1 VKQLKEER
9 NLAIA
14 DNECDVILIGHGS
27 SDKNAHDAFIFTA
40 NALRTHYR
48 QVHHC
53 FLELDRPSI
62 DEGVSN
68 AILGKP
74 KIILMMPYFL
84 HKGAHIKR
92 DVVQEIESTLSKHD
106 FKDAYLSRHLGVDDK
121 LVDLILE
128 RTSEVETRAGFRSQ

>member
-1 VKQLKEER
+1 
-9 NLAIA
+9 
-14 DNECDVILIGHGS
+14 
-27 SDKNAHDAFIFTA
+27 
-40 NALRTHYR
+40 
-48 QVHHC
+48 
-53 FLELDRPSI
+53 
-62 DEGVSN
+62 
-68 AILGKP
+68 
-74 KIILMMPYFL
+74 MMPYFL